1 MKHELPR
8 PSPGLEPAKR
18 RPSGNLSH
26 SIPVVSDSIAGSALS
41 RRSVFRSLA
50 AATSFLAIGGGLSA
64 CGGGQ
69 AADGSMQTWDL
80 FSGADGVSMRSMIT
94 NFSNAEGVNVRPVT
108 LAWGSPYYTKLAM
121 AASSGKA
128 PDTAIMHL
136 SRMAGFAP
144 GGLLEPYDLD
154 LLAEFGVHEEDFA
167 PAVWENCHY
176 DGQLFAVPLDTHP
189 FIVFYNKDI
198 AEQAGVLDS
207 SGALSSI
214 TSAADMLDVGQKL
227 AGVTGKQ
234 GISFGHVLDSAQPWR
249 LFWGLYGQT
258 GGGYTI
264 EVGSPAVLDTAKAE
278 EVLTFLTKMMDGKIA
293 LKNQTYAGGIADFTS
308 GTTGLI
314 LSGVWELPALQ
325 AAVPNLG
332 AVPMPTMFGTPAN
345 YADSHSYVLPR
356 QVSDDPQRRRTAH
369 QFVAGII
376 KQGQK
381 WAEAGH
387 IPAFLPVQAG
397 PGYQKLHPQVDY
409 AAAGTTPVFDP
420 PVWFSG
426 AGTDFQN
433 QLSQTI
439 SACFQ
444 GTLDPA
450 SAVASMLE
458 IINKMLS
465 APNPI

>member
-1 MKHELPR
+1 MKHELPG
-8 PSPGLEPAKR
+8 PYSGSEAPKVPHFPA
-18 RPSGNLSH
+18 LSEFTGRT
-26 SIPVVSDSIAGSALS
+26 SIS
-41 RRSVFRSLA
+41 RRSLVRSA
-50 AATSFLAIGGGLSA
+50 AVAAGFLAIGGGLSA
-64 CGGGQ
+64 CGGSSQ
-69 AADGSMQTWDL
+69 AAGGSIQSWDL
-80 FSGADGVSMRSMIT
+80 FSGSDGVNMRGMIE
-94 NFSNAEGVNVRPVT
+94 NFSTSEGAKVRPVT

-121 AASSGKA
+121 SASSGKA

-136 SRMAGFAP
+136 SRLAGFAP
-144 GGLLEPYDLD
+144 GGLLESYDLD
-154 LLAEFGVHEEDFA
+154 LLAEFGVREKDFA
-167 PAVWENCHY
+167 PAVWERCHY

-189 FIVFYNKDI
+189 FIVFYDKDV
-198 AEQAGVLDS
+198 AEKAGVLDS

-214 TSAADMLDVGQKL
+214 TSPEGMLEVGSKL
-227 AGVTGKQ
+227 AGATGKQ

-258 GGGYTI
+258 GGGYTM
-264 EVGSPAVLDTAKAE
+264 EVGSPAIIDTAKAE
-278 EVLTFLTKMMDGKIA
+278 EVLTFLTHLMDGKIA
-293 LKNQTYAGGIADFTS
+293 LKNQTYLGGIADFTS
-308 GTTGLI
+308 GTTGMI

-325 AAVPNLG
+325 AAIPNLG
-332 AVPMPTMFGTPAN
+332 AMPMPAMFGTPAD
-345 YADSHSYVLPR
+345 YADSHSFVLPR
-356 QVSDDPQRRRTAH
+356 QVSQDPQRRRLAH

-387 IPAFLPVQAG
+387 IPAFLPVQDTDL
-397 PGYQKLHPQVDY
+397 YKDLHPQVDY

-444 GTLDPA
+444 GTLEPK
-450 SAVASMLE
+450 SAVDSMVA

-465 APNPI
+465 APNPT

>member
-8 PSPGLEPAKR
+8 ASPVSEPATKR
-18 RPSGNLSH
+18 LSGNLPH
-26 SIPVVSDSIAGSALS
+26 SLSGTTFS
-41 RRSVFRSLA
+41 RRSAFRSLA
-50 AATSFLAIGGGLSA
+50 VTAGFLALGGGLSA
-64 CGGGQ
+64 CGGSSQ
-69 AADGSMQTWDL
+69 AAEGSIQTWDL
-80 FSGADGVSMRSMIT
+80 FSGSDGISMRSMIA
-94 NFSNAEGVNVRPVT
+94 NFSNENAVNVRPVT

-136 SRMAGFAP
+136 SRLAGFAP
-144 GGLLEPYDLD
+144 GGLLEPYDLE
-154 LLAEFGVHEEDFA
+154 LLAEFGVREEDFA
-167 PAVWENCHY
+167 PAVWKNCHY
-176 DGQLFAVPLDTHP
+176 EGQLFAVPLDTHP
-189 FIVFYNKDI
+189 FVVFYNKDI
-198 AEQAGVLDS
+198 AEKAGVLDS
-207 SGALSSI
+207 SGAISSI
-214 TSAADMLDVGQKL
+214 TSAQGMLEVGQKL
-227 AGVTGKQ
+227 AKVTGKQ

-249 LFWGLYGQT
+249 LFWGLYAQT

-264 EVGSPAVLDTAKAE
+264 EVGSPAVLNTTKAA
-278 EVLTFLTKMMDGKIA
+278 EVLTFLTQMMDGKIA

-308 GTTGLI
+308 GATGLI
-314 LSGVWELPALQ
+314 LSGAWEMPALKG
-325 AAVPNLG
+325 AIPNLG
-332 AVPMPTMFGTPAN
+332 AMPMPTMFGTPAN

-387 IPAFLPVQAG
+387 IPAFLPVQET
-397 PGYQKLHPQVDY
+397 PGYQNLHPQVDY

-444 GTLDPA
+444 GTLDPPA
-450 SAVASMLE
+450 AVASMLE

-465 APNPI
+465 APNPT